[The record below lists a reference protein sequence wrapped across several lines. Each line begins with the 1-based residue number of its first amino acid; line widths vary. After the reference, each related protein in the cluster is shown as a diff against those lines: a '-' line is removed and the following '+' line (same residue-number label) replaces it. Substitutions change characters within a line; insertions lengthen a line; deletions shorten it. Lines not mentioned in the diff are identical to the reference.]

1 MKVTARL
8 FAALLA
14 LLAVQTASAQSG
26 YPNRPVKILVGFTP
40 GTAPDLAARI
50 LADRFSE
57 VWGTPFVVEDLPGAG
72 SNVAT
77 ERVAKAA
84 ADGYTLLMGGN
95 PALVINPSLYETLP
109 FDPLKD
115 FAPISQVFIAANVLA
130 VPPELPVKTVAEL
143 VALAKA
149 QPGKL
154 SYGHAGVGTSQHLG
168 AELFKYMAHVD
179 IAPVPYRGTTA
190 LIPDLLANRINMS
203 FANIVNV
210 VPLAREGKLRALAI
224 TSIKRSALA
233 PDLPTMA
240 ESGFPGFEAVPWFGL
255 LAPAGT
261 PKDDLDKLHDETV
274 KALAMPAVHRKF
286 DELGL
291 EPVGNT
297 PAEFIAIIK
306 KRPSGQKSSR
316 MPASSSATSS
326 AFQSVLKRSGDR
338 FAKETRPNTLED
350 FRRVAICRAARS
362 RTKRIFQERLLP
374 AQSRTFGKWVK
385 SARMPTC
392 HCVPARRLRTQQQAG
407 AKRGRGWSYR
417 TPRIS
422 RTIISR
428 LPSRDRPPG
437 PISMSVRGIRSPTTC
452 RSGSMSAAGRALSS
466 SRSLNL
472 RRCTSGCVHATLRF
486 VAWSGVNAAK
496 STSMWLNVCMGSRRR
511 WKTLRKRQKPSA
523 STIRPFACP

>member
-1 MKVTARL
+1 MKLAANL
-8 FAALLA
+8 FAALA
-14 LLAVQTASAQSG
+14 VLLMAQTASAQST

-57 VWGTPFVVEDLPGAG
+57 VWGTPFVVENIPGAG
-72 SNVAT
+72 
-77 ERVAKAA
+77 
-84 ADGYTLLMGGN
+84 ADGTTLLMGGN
-95 PALVINPSLYETLP
+95 SSLVINPSLYETLP

-154 SYGHAGVGTSQHLG
+154 SYGHAGVGTSQHLA

-190 LIPDLLANRINMS
+190 LIPDLLAGRITMS

-261 PKDDLDKLHDETV
+261 PKDVLDKLYGETV
-274 KALAMPAVHRKF
+274 KALAMPEVRKKF

-297 PAEFIAIIK
+297 PAEFTAII
-306 KRPSGQKSSR
+306 R
-316 MPASSSATSS
+316 
-326 AFQSVLKRSGDR
+326 
-338 FAKETRPNTLED
+338 KETPEWANVIKD
-350 FRRVAICRAARS
+350 
-362 RTKRIFQERLLP
+362 
-374 AQSRTFGKWVK
+374 
-385 SARMPTC
+385 
-392 HCVPARRLRTQQQAG
+392 AG
-407 AKRGRGWSYR
+407 IKLG
-417 TPRIS
+417 
-422 RTIISR
+422 
-428 LPSRDRPPG
+428 
-437 PISMSVRGIRSPTTC
+437 
-452 RSGSMSAAGRALSS
+452 
-466 SRSLNL
+466 N
-472 RRCTSGCVHATLRF
+472 
-486 VAWSGVNAAK
+486 
-496 STSMWLNVCMGSRRR
+496 
-511 WKTLRKRQKPSA
+511 
-523 STIRPFACP
+523 